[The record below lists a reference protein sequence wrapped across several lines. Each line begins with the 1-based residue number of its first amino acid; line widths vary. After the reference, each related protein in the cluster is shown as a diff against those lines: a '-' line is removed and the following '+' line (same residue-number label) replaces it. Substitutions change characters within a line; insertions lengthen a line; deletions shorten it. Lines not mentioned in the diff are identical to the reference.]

1 MSICVLCLCG
11 SLTAPDIDV
20 TVSVGVDD
28 NYPGVVLLLFLLLEL
43 RVICTLALR
52 IIIVVAL
59 YSGQR

>member
-1 MSICVLCLCG
+1 MSICVLCLCE
-11 SLTAPDIDV
+11 SLTAPYIDV